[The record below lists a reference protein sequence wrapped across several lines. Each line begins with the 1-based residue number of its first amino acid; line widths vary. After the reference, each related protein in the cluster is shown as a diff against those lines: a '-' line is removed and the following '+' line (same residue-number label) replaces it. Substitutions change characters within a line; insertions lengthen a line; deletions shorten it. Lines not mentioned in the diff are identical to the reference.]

1 MQPHESVRVTI
12 EFQPTIETISG
23 SVGPEGAAASP
34 FYGWLELI
42 DRLER
47 LVTVPRS
54 ASPSA
59 SPSPSPSPSLS
70 PSSSSSSSDGFG
82 PESAAPPVG

>member
-1 MQPHESVRVTI
+1 MQPPTSVRVTI

-23 SVGPEGAAASP
+23 NVGPEGAAASP

-47 LVTVPRS
+47 LVAVPR
-54 ASPSA
+54 
-59 SPSPSPSPSLS
+59 SPSPSPSGVL
-70 PSSSSSSSDGFG
+70 G
-82 PESAAPPVG
+82 PEGAPPPVG